1 MDIFD
6 DKKTLNIITV
16 ISVIITVLLLIPS
29 IWMDGRVFIER
40 MSQGGVEFKVI
51 FRTILLTLGL
61 LFAVFTTHE
70 GIHGLFF
77 KLFSPESKIKFGYMS
92 GMLYATAP
100 GEVYSRKQYII
111 IILMPFIVITSIL
124 LILMFTFPHVSYKYL
139 LAIHTGGCAGDFYYV
154 YLMMKYK
161 HLKYAEDTD
170 VGMTLYKTEP
180 NKVDG

>member
-1 MDIFD
+1 MN
-6 DKKTLNIITV
+6 TITV

-29 IWMDGRVFIER
+29 IWMDGRVFAE
-40 MSQGGVEFKVI
+40 QLTEGGVEFRAA
-51 FRTILLTLGL
+51 FSTILLTLAL
-61 LFAVFTTHE
+61 LFAVFTIHE

-77 KLFSPESKIKFGYMS
+77 KLFSPESKVKFGYTS

-111 IILMPFIVITSIL
+111 IILMPFIIITSVL
-124 LILMFTFPHVSYKYL
+124 LLLMFTFPHVSYKYL
-139 LAIHTGGCAGDFYYV
+139 LAIHAGGCAGDFYYV

-170 VGMTLYKTEP
+170 VGMTLYETEP
-180 NKVDG
+180 NNN